1 LDDAEDE
8 GGYLVADAGLS
19 AGANDY
25 CDGEGWLGGCIMRRH
40 FLFLFVVLRVDVDVQ
55 DHFSF
60 PAKIFWI
67 AGSINC
73 WAICLCFCCALLFAP
88 PCEKETSLYRELD
101 ASLVMKT
108 RNSIG
113 AWDEMLLR

>member
-1 LDDAEDE
+1 LDGAKDE
-8 GGYLVADAGLS
+8 GGYLVANAGLS

-25 CDGEGWLGGCIMRRH
+25 CDGKGWLGGCIMRRH

-55 DHFSF
+55 DYFSF
-60 PAKIFWI
+60 LAKIFLF
-67 AGSINC
+67 AGSINF
-73 WAICLCFCCALLFAP
+73 WLICLCFCCALLFAP

-101 ASLVMKT
+101 ASLVMKI

-113 AWDEMLLR
+113 A